1 MPTVKQGFLDLEH
14 RYLFQETARRVAAYR
29 EAHPEADLIPLGIG
43 DVTRPLA
50 PAVIDALHAAVE
62 DLACAERFVGYGPE
76 QGHLWLREAIASGDY
91 AARGVR
97 VEPDEIFVNDG
108 AKSDLGNIS
117 DLFAPDNR
125 VGITDPVYPVYL
137 DTNVIDSRRVSFIPC
152 TEENGFTG
160 EIPTEHLDLV
170 YLCYPNNPTGA
181 VITREKLAAW
191 VRYALENDAFILYD
205 SAYEAYIRDPE
216 LPHSIYE
223 IEGARDCALEFR
235 SFSKTAGFT
244 GLRCGYTVV
253 PRELSIRGRDGQR
266 VSLNWLWDRRQGCK
280 FNGASYLSQRGA
292 LALYSETG
300 RRQARESVQAYLDT
314 AALIRAGLGRAGV
327 KAYGGENAP
336 YVWAQAPDGMDSW
349 DFFDFLLREAGVVVT
364 PGSGFGRNGE
374 GWFRITSFTDRER
387 TAEAMERMEHCMHG
401 R

>member
-1 MPTVKQGFLDLEH
+1 MPTIKEGFQHLEH
-14 RYLFQETARRVAAYR
+14 RYLFQETARRAAAYR
-29 EAHPEADLIPLGIG
+29 AAHPDAALIPLGIG

-50 PAVIDALHAAVE
+50 PAVIRALHEAAE
-62 DLACAERFVGYGPE
+62 DLSSPERFVGYGPE
-76 QGHLWLREAIASGDY
+76 QGHLWLREAIVRGDY
-91 AARGVR
+91 EARGIR

-117 DLFAPDNR
+117 DLFSGENH

-137 DTNVIDSRRVSFIPC
+137 DTNIIDSRQVHFIPC

-160 EIPTEHLDLV
+160 DIPDEPLDLV

-191 VRYALENDAFILYD
+191 VRYALENDALILYD
-205 SAYEAYIRDPE
+205 SAYEAFIRDSE

-223 IEGARDCALEFR
+223 IEGARNCALEFR

-244 GLRCGYTVV
+244 GVRCGYTVV
-253 PRELSIRGRDGQR
+253 PKELTARGQDGER
-266 VSLNWLWDRRQGCK
+266 FNLNWMWDRRQGCK
-280 FNGASYLSQRGA
+280 FNGASYLSQRAA
-292 LALYSETG
+292 LALYTKEG
-300 RRQARESVQAYLDT
+300 RAQAQESVQAYLDT
-314 AALIRAGLGRAGV
+314 ATLIRQGLERAGL

-336 YVWAQAPDGMDSW
+336 YVWAKTPDGMDSW
-349 DFFDFLLREAGVVVT
+349 AFFDFLLQEAEVIVT

-374 GWFRITSFTDRER
+374 GWFRLTSFTDRER
-387 TAEAMERMEHCMHG
+387 TAEAMDRIQHCLHG
-401 R
+401 H